1 MGISLRVYEEGSL
14 YPSCTMIF
22 YFFIFLF
29 LITNHILIDLENVKP
44 WVIVIKDHEI

>member
-1 MGISLRVYEEGSL
+1 MGISLRVYEGSL

-22 YFFIFLF
+22 FFFLF